1 MLASIQIKNFAL
13 IEQLELDFHTGMTV
27 ITGET
32 GAGKSIVIDALGLA
46 LGERADAASIRFGAE
61 KADISASFTIAADSL
76 ANQWLAQQ
84 ELDDG
89 NECIL
94 RRVIAKEGRSRCFIN
109 GRSATLSMLRE
120 LGDLLV
126 DIHGQHAHQ
135 SLLKP
140 LQQLLLLDE
149 LTDDTAPLQEVKSLA
164 AEHRKIASQ
173 LHELQQDTSQRQERS
188 ELLAYQLRELE
199 ALSLTESSI
208 QQLEQDHARASNM
221 QQLTQSTQQ
230 AMNDIFDQ
238 EPGLFGQ
245 LLHFQEQFK
254 TLSEKDPALTAAY
267 ELLLS
272 ANSNLE
278 EVKSELRHYQDS
290 LDMDPEQLNEL
301 DERLTALFDLARKHQ
316 VDMAELPTTEQQI
329 RDELTQLEQ
338 ASENT
343 EELEQRLK
351 QIEQEYRQAAEKLT
365 KQRKQIAK
373 QLSADVTK
381 RMQSLG
387 MDGGKLTIELQPH
400 NENFSRHGNEQVAFL
415 VTANPGQPLQPLA
428 KVASGGELSRISLA
442 IQVIT
447 AEKRVTPCLIFDEV
461 DVGIGGQTADIV
473 GRMLENISQHAQVIC
488 VTHQAQVAARGAH
501 HLRAIKTR
509 HKNATETAMA
519 SLESQLRIEEI
530 ARMVGGQD
538 ITDSTL
544 QHAKEL
550 LAG

>member
-13 IEQLELDFHTGMTV
+13 IEQLELDFQTGMTV

-46 LGERADAASIRFGAE
+46 LGERADAAMIRFGAE
-61 KADISASFTIAADSL
+61 KADISASFTITAESL
-76 ANQWLAQQ
+76 ANQWLAEQ

-140 LQQLLLLDE
+140 QQQLLLLDE
-149 LTDDTAPLQEVKSLA
+149 LNDNNASLQQVKSLA

-173 LHELQQDTSQRQERS
+173 LRELHQDTSQRQERS

-199 ALSLTESSI
+199 ALSLSESSI
-208 QQLEQDHARASNM
+208 QQLEQEHARASNM

-230 AMNDIFDQ
+230 ALNDIFDQ

-301 DERLTALFDLARKHQ
+301 DERLTTLFDLARKHQ
-316 VDMAELPTTEQQI
+316 VDMAELPTTEHQI

-351 QIEQEYRQAAEKLT
+351 QIEQEYQKAADKLT
-365 KQRKQIAK
+365 HQRTRIAK

-387 MDGGKLTIELQPH
+387 MDGGKLTIQLQPH
-400 NENFSRHGNEQVAFL
+400 NEKFSRHGNEQVAFL

-509 HKNATETAMA
+509 HKNATETEMA
-519 SLESQLRIEEI
+519 SLASQLRIEEI

>member
-301 DERLTALFDLARKHQ
+301 DERLTTLFDLARKHQ

>member
-301 DERLTALFDLARKHQ
+301 DERLTTLFDLARKHQ

-519 SLESQLRIEEI
+519 SLESHLRIEEI

>member
-301 DERLTALFDLARKHQ
+301 DERLTTLFDLARKHQ

-387 MDGGKLTIELQPH
+387 MNGGKLTIELQPH

>member
-1 MLASIQIKNFAL
+1 
-13 IEQLELDFHTGMTV
+13 
-27 ITGET
+27 
-32 GAGKSIVIDALGLA
+32 
-46 LGERADAASIRFGAE
+46 
-61 KADISASFTIAADSL
+61 
-76 ANQWLAQQ
+76 
-84 ELDDG
+84 
-89 NECIL
+89 
-94 RRVIAKEGRSRCFIN
+94 
-109 GRSATLSMLRE
+109 
-120 LGDLLV
+120 
-126 DIHGQHAHQ
+126 
-135 SLLKP
+135 
-140 LQQLLLLDE
+140 
-149 LTDDTAPLQEVKSLA
+149 
-164 AEHRKIASQ
+164 
-173 LHELQQDTSQRQERS
+173 
-188 ELLAYQLRELE
+188 
-199 ALSLTESSI
+199 
-208 QQLEQDHARASNM
+208 
-221 QQLTQSTQQ
+221 
-230 AMNDIFDQ
+230 
-238 EPGLFGQ
+238 
-245 LLHFQEQFK
+245 
-254 TLSEKDPALTAAY
+254 
-267 ELLLS
+267 
-272 ANSNLE
+272 
-278 EVKSELRHYQDS
+278 
-290 LDMDPEQLNEL
+290 MDPEQLNEL
-301 DERLTALFDLARKHQ
+301 DERLTTLFDLARKHQ

-387 MDGGKLTIELQPH
+387 MNGGKLTIELQPH

>member
-301 DERLTALFDLARKHQ
+301 DERLTTLFDLARKHQ

-351 QIEQEYRQAAEKLT
+351 QIEQEYRQATEKLT

-387 MDGGKLTIELQPH
+387 MDGGKFTIELQPH